1 MLPNKLNFYPEDKL
15 TFINKVNCFLLF
27 ATNLDRKEFPNKE
40 IHPLKVISI
49 HRNLIFIIL
58 ILKDLFFFK
67 THIMNDFMVFIWQM

>member
-40 IHPLKVISI
+40 IHQLDAMTICYFYLLGSKINS
-49 HRNLIFIIL
+49 F
-58 ILKDLFFFK
+58 
-67 THIMNDFMVFIWQM
+67 